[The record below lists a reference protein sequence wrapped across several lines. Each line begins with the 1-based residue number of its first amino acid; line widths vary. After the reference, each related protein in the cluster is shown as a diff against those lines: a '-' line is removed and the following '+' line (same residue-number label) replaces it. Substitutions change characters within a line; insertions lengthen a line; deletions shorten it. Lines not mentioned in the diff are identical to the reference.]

1 MKSPDLT
8 SAKTSVRAGNGIGAS
23 LLKRAVLR
31 QLGQLHHG
39 QLAIIENGERQ
50 TFGRAGSVLHAEIQV
65 QDAAAHVGE
74 ASCNTRP
81 RFSACIRGSR
91 PS

>member
-65 QDAAAHVGE
+65 QDAAVWAMVAG
-74 ASCNTRP
+74 N
-81 RFSACIRGSR
+81 G
-91 PS
+91 